1 MVESQPDLAAQLRRV
16 RGGYLKIQGTWM
28 PYEVSRPLHS
38 VSCMYSLQSS
48 SGRTP
53 TCTTVRSFTPFECT
67 PTYILITFHRV
78 AWPIREDLVPLFGPN
93 FPETCLTPDQP
104 GYGSIIPPN
113 PRRKTR
119 RSLLS
124 LGLPPTQAHQPHAHI
139 SVQDPTSLIASE
151 GFAGNILQP
160 QPLQAAGSSTHAIP
174 PPLSLNLP
182 RSYPF
187 SPSDPNFTSS
197 SAPSASSATS
207 GHYPIQPSSSEPPLY
222 TNHRH
227 SLVPTLSQ
235 APVRPLHHSASHPQL
250 RFAAS
255 ASERLYGPYS
265 PSVPY
270 PPSPLRER
278 PPSRYHPYPSG
289 RPRASPV
296 QSTAPYN
303 YVPSSPYE
311 TIPPHALH
319 SRASDSNLY
328 SLAHHTDRDAL
339 HCSRPESQVYP
350 PVEHHTALPTS
361 SNTSHTPEGS
371 SDAPLH
377 PIKMEDD
384 YIVEPVTQTE
394 DSAVG
399 SQSSNATPPYQR
411 YVSFHSPTRRK

>member
-1 MVESQPDLAAQLRRV
+1 MKSVTPFPCISC
-16 RGGYLKIQGTWM
+16 
-28 PYEVSRPLHS
+28 PYSTHS
-38 VSCMYSLQSS
+38 SL
-48 SGRTP
+48 GRTP
-53 TCTTVRSFTPFECT
+53 TCPTVSPLTPFEYRT
-67 PTYILITFHRV
+67 PAFILIILLSFHRV

-124 LGLPPTQAHQPHAHI
+124 LGLPPTQAHQPHAHV
-139 SVQDPTSLIASE
+139 SVQDPTSLSE
-151 GFAGNILQP
+151 GFAGNVLQPQP
-160 QPLQAAGSSTHAIP
+160 QPLQAGGSSTHAVP
-174 PPLSLNLP
+174 QPLSLNLA

-187 SPSDPNFTSS
+187 SPNDPNFTPSS
-197 SAPSASSATS
+197 GSSATPGPS
-207 GHYPIQPSSSEPPLY
+207 GNYPIQSSPSDPPVY

-227 SLVPTLSQ
+227 SFVPSLSQ

-265 PSVPY
+265 PITASVPY

-303 YVPSSPYE
+303 YLPPSPYE
-311 TIPPHALH
+311 AIPPHALH
-319 SRASDSNLY
+319 TRASDSNLY
-328 SLAHHTDRDAL
+328 SLVHHTDRDAL

-350 PVEHHTALPTS
+350 LEHRTAMPPS

-377 PIKMEDD
+377 SIKMEDD
-384 YIVEPVTQTE
+384 YIVEPVTHTE

-411 YVSFHSPTRRK
+411 YVSSHSSRRRK

>member
-28 PYEVSRPLHS
+28 PYEVSRPLS
-38 VSCMYSLQSS
+38 ILSLACTDPTRLP
-48 SGRTP
+48 GRAA
-53 TCTTVRSFTPFECT
+53 TCATVRSFTAFEWT
-67 PTYILITFHRV
+67 PAFILIIFHRV

-139 SVQDPTSLIASE
+139 SVQDPTSLVTSE
-151 GFAGNILQP
+151 GFTGNVLQP
-160 QPLQAAGSSTHAIP
+160 QPTQTGGSSSHAV
-174 PPLSLNLP
+174 PPLNLA

-187 SPSDPNFTSS
+187 SPNDPNFTPS
-197 SAPSASSATS
+197 SAPSVRPGTS
-207 GHYPIQPSSSEPPLY
+207 GNYPMQTSPSEPPVY

-227 SLVPTLSQ
+227 SLVPPLSQ

-265 PSVPY
+265 PITASLPY
-270 PPSPLRER
+270 PQSPLRER

-296 QSTAPYN
+296 HIDGSVQLHATLALRDNTTSCSAQSCFRFEPLFAC
-303 YVPSSPYE
+303 PS
-311 TIPPHALH
+311 H
-319 SRASDSNLY
+319 
-328 SLAHHTDRDAL
+328 
-339 HCSRPESQVYP
+339 
-350 PVEHHTALPTS
+350 
-361 SNTSHTPEGS
+361 
-371 SDAPLH
+371 
-377 PIKMEDD
+377 
-384 YIVEPVTQTE
+384 
-394 DSAVG
+394 
-399 SQSSNATPPYQR
+399 
-411 YVSFHSPTRRK
+411 